1 MLRTPTAFWIAYT
14 FSLFVVFLYLF
25 FLEGDLFARRTWGEE
40 TKAKREMAGKNVGRL
55 FQRVCQQSARGTLTS
70 LNQGARQVVKQ
81 TAEKPA
87 WLLAAAPFVFEAP
100 NVSTSGPNDEED
112 DEEWEWVDDDDYD
125 DEEDEERHNP
135 RDMMKSSPTNEQW
148 QNWSDNAE
156 RNPKYRQTVAEA
168 RKILQT
174 PPPPPPRFPQFP
186 EGFCVDKGQVPPV
199 PPTLPSLKFAEF
211 YDNENNSKKLP
222 SSCPQARPPITEPV
236 AECPPTHMKMT
247 PRMPDLP
254 FCDQPVP
261 PPALPMP
268 PPCSDLEPPP
278 PPPPDPPKILS
289 AIEQPPP
296 PIPTP
301 PPLSYELPTPPDVV
315 KPQTI
320 GKVPPLPCLP
330 SKISGTGMARCEI
343 NDNNENAYRA
353 VESVPNVPCVP
364 SIPKMR
370 GSANNDYGEGNNLP
384 PPPPPISTTSMSTGS
399 YWRDEMISTEPA
411 KKKKKRRLRKK
422 PKRIST
428 EQDPTRIETGDPT
441 PTVPQVEVE
450 VVPETQPEIQE
461 EEQFEI
467 LWSSRGRKGRQ

>member
-1 MLRTPTAFWIAYT
+1 MGKKCKDIVFGSTTL

-25 FLEGDLFARRTWGEE
+25 FLEGDLFTRRTWGKE
-40 TKAKREMAGKNVGRL
+40 TKAKRKMAGKNVGRL

-70 LNQGARQVVKQ
+70 LNQGAKQVVKQ

-100 NVSTSGPNDEED
+100 NVSASGPNDEED

-125 DEEDEERHNP
+125 DEEDEERPSP
-135 RDMMKSSPTNEQW
+135 RDMMKSTPTNEQW

-156 RNPKYRQTVAEA
+156 RNPRYRQTVAEA

-186 EGFCVDKGQVPPV
+186 EGFCVDKAQVPPV

-254 FCDQPVP
+254 FCDQPIP

-278 PPPPDPPKILS
+278 P
-289 AIEQPPP
+289 
-296 PIPTP
+296 
-301 PPLSYELPTPPDVV
+301 
-315 KPQTI
+315 
-320 GKVPPLPCLP
+320 CLP
-330 SKISGTGMARCEI
+330 SKISGTGMTRCDI
-343 NDNNENAYRA
+343 NDNNQNAPRA
-353 VESVPNVPCVP
+353 IESVPSVPCVP

-370 GSANNDYGEGNNLP
+370 GSANNDYGEGN
-384 PPPPPISTTSMSTGS
+384 
-399 YWRDEMISTEPA
+399 
-411 KKKKKRRLRKK
+411 
-422 PKRIST
+422 
-428 EQDPTRIETGDPT
+428 
-441 PTVPQVEVE
+441 
-450 VVPETQPEIQE
+450 
-461 EEQFEI
+461 
-467 LWSSRGRKGRQ
+467 